1 MEPYHVSTGD
11 INISGG
17 EINLKDGARISTT
30 YKNEGNINITGGT
43 INVSGSSAEL
53 SSTGEIKIANGA
65 ELNIA
70 SGSTLYAKVSA
81 EDMSQAQKATLNV
94 YDNNT
99 RINLGGKL
107 VANINGDDRGKIHF
121 QNSGAQ
127 IDGDVEAAS
136 LIFEDSHSLNNAISG
151 NIGALDILAINKGTL
166 TF

>member
-1 MEPYHVSTGD
+1 
-11 INISGG
+11 
-17 EINLKDGARISTT
+17 
-30 YKNEGNINITGGT
+30 
-43 INVSGSSAEL
+43 
-53 SSTGEIKIANGA
+53 
-65 ELNIA
+65 
-70 SGSTLYAKVSA
+70 

-166 TF
+166 TFDKEPIDTITTVQVGDGATLDIGDKTLHSTGDKADGEGIIFADNSTLAFTVTDKDTYGKIKANYIKISEN